1 MNFNKQVAFGVTFFL
16 TLVFPQISRWSLDFI
31 FYIPKKFKWD
41 FFRITFSLYV
51 NLVCINIFL
60 ICLPTPFIYTNLH
73 LLLLVNF
80 SKTFLYGVGRWA
92 LYLIWWYCSKDA
104 HPSAAGDQVPT
115 VTKQTNV
122 QSWGSMCVCV
132 CPSSIYF
139 LRFSSSPALYP
150 FSPFLFNNIKLSF
163 FQQPESWIT
172 FKLWIQTFLMLRILT
187 IEISSTCIKISS
199 TCPVSSIRP
208 STAILC

>member
-1 MNFNKQVAFGVTFFL
+1 MELEDEPYTLSDDTALKMPIPVLLETRSPLLQNK
-16 TLVFPQISRWSLDFI
+16 
-31 FYIPKKFKWD
+31 
-41 FFRITFSLYV
+41 
-51 NLVCINIFL
+51 
-60 ICLPTPFIYTNLH
+60 PTCRAEE
-73 LLLLVNF
+73 V
-80 SKTFLYGVGRWA
+80 
-92 LYLIWWYCSKDA
+92 
-104 HPSAAGDQVPT
+104 
-115 VTKQTNV
+115 
-122 QSWGSMCVCV
+122 CVCV

>member
-1 MNFNKQVAFGVTFFL
+1 MVLLFFNLGIPTDFSVKFRLYFLYSKKIQV
-16 TLVFPQISRWSLDFI
+16 R
-31 FYIPKKFKWD
+31 